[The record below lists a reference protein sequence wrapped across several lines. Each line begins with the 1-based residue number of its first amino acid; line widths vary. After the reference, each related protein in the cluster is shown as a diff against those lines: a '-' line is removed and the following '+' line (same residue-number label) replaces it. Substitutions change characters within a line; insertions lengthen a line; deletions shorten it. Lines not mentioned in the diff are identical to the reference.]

1 MRNLVSISYLACA
14 SAIAQPIL
22 KVSSPAW
29 QGLSEHERI
38 DIQQKYVIE
47 SVPGEGFGII
57 IDAQGVNRSTPGSN
71 AGSTLGEVVGS
82 ATYIDKAFNSGNY
95 SAKNHLGA
103 ILLGGL
109 LGAALDTKAQTLF
122 QFRYAIKNGL
132 GNITYQDAY
141 SSDPFR
147 HSLGVCVLLPELTV
161 TTEQHLCTQTTNTLR
176 DTYLNS
182 APATT
187 TINDANQSATR
198 TSATPVPNSKTPAGR
213 SMCKI
218 GNLAPVETTMEKC
231 KAVNGVIL
239 ND

>member
-1 MRNLVSISYLACA
+1 M
-14 SAIAQPIL
+14 L
-22 KVSSPAW
+22 KVASPAW
-29 QGLSEHERI
+29 QGLSEDERI
-38 DIQQKYVIE
+38 EIQQKYVIE
-47 SVPGEGFGII
+47 SVSGEGFGII

-71 AGSTLGEVVGS
+71 VGSTVGEAVGS

-122 QFRYAIKNGL
+122 HFRYAIKNGL

-161 TTEQHLCTQTTNTLR
+161 TAEQHLCTQTTNTLR
-176 DTYLNS
+176 NAYLNG
-182 APATT
+182 APATI
-187 TINDANQSATR
+187 INDSNQSATR
-198 TSATPVPNSKTPAGR
+198 TLKTPVLNSKNPAER
-213 SMCKI
+213 SICKI
-218 GNLAPVETTMEKC
+218 GNLAPVETTLEKC
-231 KAVNGVIL
+231 NAVSGVIL